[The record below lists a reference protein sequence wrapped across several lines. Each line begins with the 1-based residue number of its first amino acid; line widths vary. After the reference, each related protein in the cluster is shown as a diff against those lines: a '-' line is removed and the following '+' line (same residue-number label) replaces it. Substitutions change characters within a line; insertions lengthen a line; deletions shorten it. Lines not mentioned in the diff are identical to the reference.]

1 MVETSGRTPAHF
13 GDTGWSGFLDPLRHV
28 ASKVADF
35 FSPSAEAAASKND
48 YEINIEL
55 PGVPESG
62 INVSVD
68 HGMLL
73 VTGEK
78 HFERKEEGKTYFFSE
93 RSYGKFQRS
102 FRLPEDADQDK
113 VDATYKDGV
122 LCLRIAKKQV
132 TDNMKKIEV
141 RKL

>member
-1 MVETSGRTPAHF
+1 MVETSGRAPIQF
-13 GDTGWSGFLDPLRHV
+13 GDTGWTGFFDPLRQM
-28 ASKVADF
+28 ASRVADF
-35 FSPSAEAAASKND
+35 FSPSAEAAASKD
-48 YEINIEL
+48 VYEINIEL

-62 INVSVD
+62 INVSMD
-68 HGMLL
+68 HGTLL

-78 HFERKEEGKTYFFSE
+78 HFEKKEEGKTYFFSE

-113 VDATYKDGV
+113 ADATYKDGV
-122 LCLRIAKKQV
+122 LCLRIAKKKA
-132 TDNMKKIEV
+132 TDSTKKIEV